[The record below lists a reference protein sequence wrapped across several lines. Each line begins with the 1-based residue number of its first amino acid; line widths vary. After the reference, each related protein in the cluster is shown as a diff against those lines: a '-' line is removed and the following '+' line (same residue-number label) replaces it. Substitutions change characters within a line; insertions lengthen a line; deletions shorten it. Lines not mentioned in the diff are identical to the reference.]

1 MISQRRREWSRKL
14 VEQLVVELRELSMP
28 TARFEIELEPRSRDD
43 SPLEV
48 DGRRVDFGPTGHDQ
62 VTYFFSPTPGDDFR
76 SAVSDGTDLYLITHE
91 FTTTV
96 STEIWRVPLAAPS
109 VPATATLVGS
119 IPHHYCTG
127 LALDTRYFYTACQT
141 GDEVVRVDRTTFATE
156 VMSGLIDLSSTRNAV
171 HAHDLDTDGVA
182 DVLYVNSATEAAPS
196 FAGLSLDKP
205 RLFGVINVT
214 PDSFSD
220 GGEALA
226 LSEALKRGRAM
237 LDDGADI
244 LDVGGESTRP
254 GAEPVSAEEERA
266 RVVPVVKGLSE
277 MGALVSID
285 TRRAEVMAAAIDA
298 GAGIVNDVTALT
310 GDQDSLGLVADR
322 GVAVVLMP
330 STSVPAPGSVMPM
343 PATHSPLM
351 VLGR

>member
-1 MISQRRREWSRKL
+1 M
-14 VEQLVVELRELSMP
+14 
-28 TARFEIELEPRSRDD
+28 
-43 SPLEV
+43 
-48 DGRRVDFGPTGHDQ
+48 
-62 VTYFFSPTPGDDFR
+62 
-76 SAVSDGTDLYLITHE
+76 
-91 FTTTV
+91 
-96 STEIWRVPLAAPS
+96 
-109 VPATATLVGS
+109 
-119 IPHHYCTG
+119 
-127 LALDTRYFYTACQT
+127 
-141 GDEVVRVDRTTFATE
+141 
-156 VMSGLIDLSSTRNAV
+156 
-171 HAHDLDTDGVA
+171 
-182 DVLYVNSATEAAPS
+182 NSATEAAPS

-322 GVAVVLMP
+322 GVAVVLMHMQGE
-330 STSVPAPGSVMPM
+330 PGSMQENPQYENAAEDVFGTLKARFEACEEAGILRHRIAVDPGIGFGKTVDHNLEILNRLDIYRGLGLPVLLGVSRKSFIAKLSCGEAPKDRVPGSLAAVLAAWAQGVRMFRVHDV
-343 PATHSPLM
+343 AETHQALA
-351 VLGR
+351 VAQAIGEA

>member
-1 MISQRRREWSRKL
+1 M
-14 VEQLVVELRELSMP
+14 
-28 TARFEIELEPRSRDD
+28 
-43 SPLEV
+43 
-48 DGRRVDFGPTGHDQ
+48 
-62 VTYFFSPTPGDDFR
+62 
-76 SAVSDGTDLYLITHE
+76 
-91 FTTTV
+91 
-96 STEIWRVPLAAPS
+96 
-109 VPATATLVGS
+109 
-119 IPHHYCTG
+119 
-127 LALDTRYFYTACQT
+127 
-141 GDEVVRVDRTTFATE
+141 
-156 VMSGLIDLSSTRNAV
+156 
-171 HAHDLDTDGVA
+171 
-182 DVLYVNSATEAAPS
+182 NSATEAAPS
-196 FAGLSLDKP
+196 FAGLLLDKP

-322 GVAVVLMP
+322 GVAVVLMHMQGE
-330 STSVPAPGSVMPM
+330 PGSMQENPQYENAAEDVFGTLKARFEACEEAGIRRHRIAVDPGIGFGKTVDHNLEILNRLDIYRGLGL
-343 PATHSPLM
+343 P
-351 VLGR
+351 VLLGVSRKSFIAKLSRGEAPKDRVPGSLAAVLAAWAQGVRMFRVHDVAETRQALAVAQAIGEA

>member
-1 MISQRRREWSRKL
+1 MNS
-14 VEQLVVELRELSMP
+14 
-28 TARFEIELEPRSRDD
+28 
-43 SPLEV
+43 
-48 DGRRVDFGPTGHDQ
+48 
-62 VTYFFSPTPGDDFR
+62 
-76 SAVSDGTDLYLITHE
+76 
-91 FTTTV
+91 
-96 STEIWRVPLAAPS
+96 
-109 VPATATLVGS
+109 GS
-119 IPHHYCTG
+119 
-127 LALDTRYFYTACQT
+127 
-141 GDEVVRVDRTTFATE
+141 
-156 VMSGLIDLSSTRNAV
+156 
-171 HAHDLDTDGVA
+171 
-182 DVLYVNSATEAAPS
+182 EAAPT

-226 LSEALKRGRAM
+226 LGDALKRGRAM

-266 RVVPVVKGLSE
+266 RVVPVVKELSE

-310 GDQDSLGLVADR
+310 GDGDSLGLVADR
-322 GVAVVLMP
+322 GVAVVLMHMQGE
-330 STSVPAPGSVMPM
+330 PGSMQDEPQYENAAEDVF
-343 PATHSPLM
+343 ATLKARVEACEEAGIRRDRIAVDPGIGFGKTVDHNLEILNRIDIYDGLGVA
-351 VLGR
+351 VLLGVSRKSFIAKLSRNEAPKDRVPGSLAAVIAAWAQGVRMFRVHDVAETRQALAVAQAIGEA

>member
-1 MISQRRREWSRKL
+1 M
-14 VEQLVVELRELSMP
+14 
-28 TARFEIELEPRSRDD
+28 
-43 SPLEV
+43 
-48 DGRRVDFGPTGHDQ
+48 
-62 VTYFFSPTPGDDFR
+62 
-76 SAVSDGTDLYLITHE
+76 
-91 FTTTV
+91 
-96 STEIWRVPLAAPS
+96 
-109 VPATATLVGS
+109 
-119 IPHHYCTG
+119 
-127 LALDTRYFYTACQT
+127 
-141 GDEVVRVDRTTFATE
+141 
-156 VMSGLIDLSSTRNAV
+156 
-171 HAHDLDTDGVA
+171 
-182 DVLYVNSATEAAPS
+182 NSATEAAPS

-298 GAGIVNDVTALT
+298 GAGVVNDVTALT

-322 GVAVVLMP
+322 GVAVVLMHMQGE
-330 STSVPAPGSVMPM
+330 PGSMQENPQYENAAEDVFGTLKARFEACEEAGIRRHRIAVDPGIGFGKTVDHNLEILNRLDIYRGLGL
-343 PATHSPLM
+343 P
-351 VLGR
+351 VLLGVSRKSFIAKLSCGEAPKDRVPGSLAAVLAAWAQGVRMFRVHDVAETRQALAVAQAIGEA

>member
-1 MISQRRREWSRKL
+1 M
-14 VEQLVVELRELSMP
+14 
-28 TARFEIELEPRSRDD
+28 
-43 SPLEV
+43 
-48 DGRRVDFGPTGHDQ
+48 
-62 VTYFFSPTPGDDFR
+62 
-76 SAVSDGTDLYLITHE
+76 
-91 FTTTV
+91 
-96 STEIWRVPLAAPS
+96 
-109 VPATATLVGS
+109 
-119 IPHHYCTG
+119 
-127 LALDTRYFYTACQT
+127 
-141 GDEVVRVDRTTFATE
+141 
-156 VMSGLIDLSSTRNAV
+156 
-171 HAHDLDTDGVA
+171 
-182 DVLYVNSATEAAPS
+182 NSATEAAPS

-322 GVAVVLMP
+322 GVAVVLMHMQGE
-330 STSVPAPGSVMPM
+330 PGSMQENPQYENAAEDVFGTLKARFEACEEAGILRHRIAVDPGIGFGKTVDHNLEILNRLDIYRGLGL
-343 PATHSPLM
+343 P
-351 VLGR
+351 VLLGVSRKSFIAKLSCGEAPKDRVPGSLAAVLAAWAQGVRMFRVHDVAETRQALAVAQAIGEA

>member
-1 MISQRRREWSRKL
+1 M
-14 VEQLVVELRELSMP
+14 
-28 TARFEIELEPRSRDD
+28 
-43 SPLEV
+43 
-48 DGRRVDFGPTGHDQ
+48 
-62 VTYFFSPTPGDDFR
+62 
-76 SAVSDGTDLYLITHE
+76 
-91 FTTTV
+91 
-96 STEIWRVPLAAPS
+96 
-109 VPATATLVGS
+109 
-119 IPHHYCTG
+119 
-127 LALDTRYFYTACQT
+127 
-141 GDEVVRVDRTTFATE
+141 
-156 VMSGLIDLSSTRNAV
+156 
-171 HAHDLDTDGVA
+171 
-182 DVLYVNSATEAAPS
+182 NSATEAAPS

-298 GAGIVNDVTALT
+298 GAGVVNDVTALT

-322 GVAVVLMP
+322 GVAVVLMHMQGE
-330 STSVPAPGSVMPM
+330 PGSMQENPQYENAAEDVFGTLKARFEVCEEAGILRHRIAVDPGIGFGKTVDHNLEILNRLDIYRGLSLPVLLGVSRKSFIAKLSCGEAPKDRVPGSLAAVLAAWAQGVRMFRVHDV
-343 PATHSPLM
+343 AETHQALA
-351 VLGR
+351 VAQAIGEA

>member
-1 MISQRRREWSRKL
+1 M
-14 VEQLVVELRELSMP
+14 
-28 TARFEIELEPRSRDD
+28 
-43 SPLEV
+43 
-48 DGRRVDFGPTGHDQ
+48 
-62 VTYFFSPTPGDDFR
+62 
-76 SAVSDGTDLYLITHE
+76 
-91 FTTTV
+91 
-96 STEIWRVPLAAPS
+96 
-109 VPATATLVGS
+109 
-119 IPHHYCTG
+119 
-127 LALDTRYFYTACQT
+127 
-141 GDEVVRVDRTTFATE
+141 
-156 VMSGLIDLSSTRNAV
+156 
-171 HAHDLDTDGVA
+171 
-182 DVLYVNSATEAAPS
+182 NSATEAAPS

-322 GVAVVLMP
+322 GVAVVLMHMQGE
-330 STSVPAPGSVMPM
+330 PGSMQENPQYENAAKDVFGTLKVRVEACEEAGIRRHRIAVDPGIGFGKTVDHNLEILNRLDIYRGLGLPVLLGVSRKSFIAKLSRGEAPKDRVPGSLAAVLAAWAQGVRMFRVHDV
-343 PATHSPLM
+343 AETHQALA
-351 VLGR
+351 VAQAIGEA

>member
-1 MISQRRREWSRKL
+1 M
-14 VEQLVVELRELSMP
+14 
-28 TARFEIELEPRSRDD
+28 
-43 SPLEV
+43 
-48 DGRRVDFGPTGHDQ
+48 
-62 VTYFFSPTPGDDFR
+62 
-76 SAVSDGTDLYLITHE
+76 
-91 FTTTV
+91 
-96 STEIWRVPLAAPS
+96 
-109 VPATATLVGS
+109 
-119 IPHHYCTG
+119 
-127 LALDTRYFYTACQT
+127 
-141 GDEVVRVDRTTFATE
+141 
-156 VMSGLIDLSSTRNAV
+156 
-171 HAHDLDTDGVA
+171 
-182 DVLYVNSATEAAPS
+182 NSATEAAPS

-322 GVAVVLMP
+322 GVAVVLMHMQGE
-330 STSVPAPGSVMPM
+330 PGSMQENPQYENAAEDVFGTLKARFEACEEAGILRHRIAVDPGIGFGKTVDHNLEILNRLDIYRGLGL
-343 PATHSPLM
+343 P
-351 VLGR
+351 VLLGVSRKSFIAKLSRGEAPKDRVPGSLAAVLAAWAQGVRMFRVHDVAETRQALAVAQAIGEA

>member
-1 MISQRRREWSRKL
+1 M
-14 VEQLVVELRELSMP
+14 
-28 TARFEIELEPRSRDD
+28 
-43 SPLEV
+43 
-48 DGRRVDFGPTGHDQ
+48 
-62 VTYFFSPTPGDDFR
+62 
-76 SAVSDGTDLYLITHE
+76 
-91 FTTTV
+91 
-96 STEIWRVPLAAPS
+96 
-109 VPATATLVGS
+109 
-119 IPHHYCTG
+119 
-127 LALDTRYFYTACQT
+127 
-141 GDEVVRVDRTTFATE
+141 
-156 VMSGLIDLSSTRNAV
+156 
-171 HAHDLDTDGVA
+171 
-182 DVLYVNSATEAAPS
+182 NSATEAAPS

-322 GVAVVLMP
+322 GVAVVLMHMQGE
-330 STSVPAPGSVMPM
+330 PGSMQENPQYENAAKDVFGTLKARVEACEEAGILRHRIAVDPGIGFGKTVDHNLEILNRLDIYRGLGL
-343 PATHSPLM
+343 P
-351 VLGR
+351 VLLGVSRKSFIAKLSRGEAPKDRVPGSLAAVLAAWAQGVRMFRVHDVAETRQALAVAQAIGEA

>member
-1 MISQRRREWSRKL
+1 M
-14 VEQLVVELRELSMP
+14 
-28 TARFEIELEPRSRDD
+28 
-43 SPLEV
+43 
-48 DGRRVDFGPTGHDQ
+48 
-62 VTYFFSPTPGDDFR
+62 
-76 SAVSDGTDLYLITHE
+76 
-91 FTTTV
+91 
-96 STEIWRVPLAAPS
+96 
-109 VPATATLVGS
+109 
-119 IPHHYCTG
+119 
-127 LALDTRYFYTACQT
+127 
-141 GDEVVRVDRTTFATE
+141 
-156 VMSGLIDLSSTRNAV
+156 
-171 HAHDLDTDGVA
+171 
-182 DVLYVNSATEAAPS
+182 NSATEAAPS

-298 GAGIVNDVTALT
+298 GAGVVNDVTALT

-322 GVAVVLMP
+322 GVAVVLMHMQGE
-330 STSVPAPGSVMPM
+330 PGSMQENPQYENAAKDVFGTLKARFEACEEAGILRHRIAVDPGIGFGKTVDHNLEILNRLDIYRGLGL
-343 PATHSPLM
+343 P
-351 VLGR
+351 VLLGVSRKSFIAKLSRGEAPKDRVPGSLAAVLAAWAQGVRMFRVHDVAETRQALAVAQAIGEA

>member
-1 MISQRRREWSRKL
+1 M
-14 VEQLVVELRELSMP
+14 
-28 TARFEIELEPRSRDD
+28 
-43 SPLEV
+43 
-48 DGRRVDFGPTGHDQ
+48 
-62 VTYFFSPTPGDDFR
+62 
-76 SAVSDGTDLYLITHE
+76 
-91 FTTTV
+91 
-96 STEIWRVPLAAPS
+96 
-109 VPATATLVGS
+109 
-119 IPHHYCTG
+119 
-127 LALDTRYFYTACQT
+127 
-141 GDEVVRVDRTTFATE
+141 
-156 VMSGLIDLSSTRNAV
+156 
-171 HAHDLDTDGVA
+171 
-182 DVLYVNSATEAAPS
+182 NSATEAAPS

-322 GVAVVLMP
+322 GVAVVLMHMQGE
-330 STSVPAPGSVMPM
+330 PGSMQENPQYENAAEDVFGTLKARFEACEEAGILRHRIAVDPGIGFGKTVDHNLEILNRLDIYRGLGL
-343 PATHSPLM
+343 P
-351 VLGR
+351 VLLGVSRKSFIAKLSRGEAPKDRVPGSLAAVLAAWAQGVWMFRVNDVAETRQALAVAQAIGEA

>member
-1 MISQRRREWSRKL
+1 M
-14 VEQLVVELRELSMP
+14 
-28 TARFEIELEPRSRDD
+28 
-43 SPLEV
+43 
-48 DGRRVDFGPTGHDQ
+48 
-62 VTYFFSPTPGDDFR
+62 
-76 SAVSDGTDLYLITHE
+76 
-91 FTTTV
+91 
-96 STEIWRVPLAAPS
+96 
-109 VPATATLVGS
+109 
-119 IPHHYCTG
+119 
-127 LALDTRYFYTACQT
+127 
-141 GDEVVRVDRTTFATE
+141 
-156 VMSGLIDLSSTRNAV
+156 
-171 HAHDLDTDGVA
+171 
-182 DVLYVNSATEAAPS
+182 NSATEAAPS

-226 LSEALKRGRAM
+226 LSEALKHGRAM

-277 MGALVSID
+277 MGTLVSID

-322 GVAVVLMP
+322 GVAVVLMHMQGE
-330 STSVPAPGSVMPM
+330 PGSMQENPQYENAAEDVFGTLKARFEACEEAGILRHRIAVDPGIGFGKTVDHNLEILNRLDIYRGLGL
-343 PATHSPLM
+343 P
-351 VLGR
+351 VLLGVSRKSFIAKLSHGEAPKDRVPGSLAAVLAAWAQGVRMFRVHDVAETRQALAVAQAIGEA

>member
-1 MISQRRREWSRKL
+1 M
-14 VEQLVVELRELSMP
+14 
-28 TARFEIELEPRSRDD
+28 
-43 SPLEV
+43 
-48 DGRRVDFGPTGHDQ
+48 
-62 VTYFFSPTPGDDFR
+62 
-76 SAVSDGTDLYLITHE
+76 
-91 FTTTV
+91 
-96 STEIWRVPLAAPS
+96 
-109 VPATATLVGS
+109 
-119 IPHHYCTG
+119 
-127 LALDTRYFYTACQT
+127 
-141 GDEVVRVDRTTFATE
+141 
-156 VMSGLIDLSSTRNAV
+156 
-171 HAHDLDTDGVA
+171 
-182 DVLYVNSATEAAPS
+182 NSATEAAPS

-322 GVAVVLMP
+322 GVAVVLMHMQGE
-330 STSVPAPGSVMPM
+330 PGSMQENPQYENAAEDVFGTLKARFEACEEAGIRRHRIAVDPGIGFGKTVDHNLEILNRLDIYRGLGL
-343 PATHSPLM
+343 P
-351 VLGR
+351 VLLGVSRKSFIAKLSRGEAPKDRVPGSLAAVLAAWAQGVRMFRVHDVAKTRQALAVAQAIGEA

>member
-1 MISQRRREWSRKL
+1 M
-14 VEQLVVELRELSMP
+14 
-28 TARFEIELEPRSRDD
+28 
-43 SPLEV
+43 
-48 DGRRVDFGPTGHDQ
+48 
-62 VTYFFSPTPGDDFR
+62 
-76 SAVSDGTDLYLITHE
+76 
-91 FTTTV
+91 
-96 STEIWRVPLAAPS
+96 
-109 VPATATLVGS
+109 
-119 IPHHYCTG
+119 
-127 LALDTRYFYTACQT
+127 
-141 GDEVVRVDRTTFATE
+141 
-156 VMSGLIDLSSTRNAV
+156 
-171 HAHDLDTDGVA
+171 
-182 DVLYVNSATEAAPS
+182 NSATEAAPS

-298 GAGIVNDVTALT
+298 GASIVNDVTALT

-322 GVAVVLMP
+322 GVAVVLMHMQGE
-330 STSVPAPGSVMPM
+330 PGSMQENPQYENAAEDVFGTLKARFEACEEAGILRHRIAVDPGIGFGKTVDHNLEILNRLDIYRGLGL
-343 PATHSPLM
+343 P
-351 VLGR
+351 VLLGVSRKSFIAKLSRGEAPKDRVPGSLAAVLAAWAQGVRMFRVHDVAETRQALAVAQAIGEA

>member
-1 MISQRRREWSRKL
+1 M
-14 VEQLVVELRELSMP
+14 
-28 TARFEIELEPRSRDD
+28 
-43 SPLEV
+43 
-48 DGRRVDFGPTGHDQ
+48 
-62 VTYFFSPTPGDDFR
+62 
-76 SAVSDGTDLYLITHE
+76 
-91 FTTTV
+91 
-96 STEIWRVPLAAPS
+96 
-109 VPATATLVGS
+109 
-119 IPHHYCTG
+119 
-127 LALDTRYFYTACQT
+127 
-141 GDEVVRVDRTTFATE
+141 
-156 VMSGLIDLSSTRNAV
+156 
-171 HAHDLDTDGVA
+171 
-182 DVLYVNSATEAAPS
+182 NSATEAAPS

-237 LDDGADI
+237 FDDGADI

-322 GVAVVLMP
+322 GVAVVLMHMQGE
-330 STSVPAPGSVMPM
+330 PGSMQENPQYENAAEDVFGTLKARFEACEEAGILRHRIAVDPGIGFGKTVDHNLEILNRLDIYRGLGLPVLLGVSRKSFIAKLSRGEAPKDRVPGSLAAVLAAWAQGVRMFRVHDV
-343 PATHSPLM
+343 AETHQALA
-351 VLGR
+351 VAQAIGEA

>member
-1 MISQRRREWSRKL
+1 M
-14 VEQLVVELRELSMP
+14 
-28 TARFEIELEPRSRDD
+28 
-43 SPLEV
+43 
-48 DGRRVDFGPTGHDQ
+48 
-62 VTYFFSPTPGDDFR
+62 
-76 SAVSDGTDLYLITHE
+76 
-91 FTTTV
+91 
-96 STEIWRVPLAAPS
+96 
-109 VPATATLVGS
+109 
-119 IPHHYCTG
+119 
-127 LALDTRYFYTACQT
+127 
-141 GDEVVRVDRTTFATE
+141 
-156 VMSGLIDLSSTRNAV
+156 
-171 HAHDLDTDGVA
+171 
-182 DVLYVNSATEAAPS
+182 NSATEAAPS

-298 GAGIVNDVTALT
+298 GAGVVNDVTALT

-322 GVAVVLMP
+322 GVAVVLMHMQGE
-330 STSVPAPGSVMPM
+330 PGSMQENPQYENAAEDVFGTLKARFEACEEAGILRHRIAVDPGIGFGKTVDHNLEILNRLDIYRGLGL
-343 PATHSPLM
+343 P
-351 VLGR
+351 VLLGVSRKSFIAKLSRGEAPKDRVPGSLAAVLAAWAQGVRMFRVHDVAETRQALAVAQAIGEA

>member
-1 MISQRRREWSRKL
+1 M
-14 VEQLVVELRELSMP
+14 
-28 TARFEIELEPRSRDD
+28 
-43 SPLEV
+43 
-48 DGRRVDFGPTGHDQ
+48 
-62 VTYFFSPTPGDDFR
+62 
-76 SAVSDGTDLYLITHE
+76 
-91 FTTTV
+91 
-96 STEIWRVPLAAPS
+96 
-109 VPATATLVGS
+109 
-119 IPHHYCTG
+119 
-127 LALDTRYFYTACQT
+127 
-141 GDEVVRVDRTTFATE
+141 
-156 VMSGLIDLSSTRNAV
+156 
-171 HAHDLDTDGVA
+171 
-182 DVLYVNSATEAAPS
+182 NSATEAAPS

-237 LDDGADI
+237 FDDGADI

-322 GVAVVLMP
+322 GVAVVLMHMQGE
-330 STSVPAPGSVMPM
+330 PGSMQENPQYENAAEDVFGTLKARFEACEEAGILRHRIAVDPGIGFGKTVDHNLEILNRLDIYRGLGL
-343 PATHSPLM
+343 P
-351 VLGR
+351 VLLGVSRKSFIAKLSCGEAPKDRVPGSLAAVLAAWAQGVRMFRVHDVAETRQALAVAQAIGEA

>member
-1 MISQRRREWSRKL
+1 M
-14 VEQLVVELRELSMP
+14 
-28 TARFEIELEPRSRDD
+28 
-43 SPLEV
+43 
-48 DGRRVDFGPTGHDQ
+48 
-62 VTYFFSPTPGDDFR
+62 
-76 SAVSDGTDLYLITHE
+76 
-91 FTTTV
+91 
-96 STEIWRVPLAAPS
+96 
-109 VPATATLVGS
+109 
-119 IPHHYCTG
+119 
-127 LALDTRYFYTACQT
+127 
-141 GDEVVRVDRTTFATE
+141 
-156 VMSGLIDLSSTRNAV
+156 
-171 HAHDLDTDGVA
+171 
-182 DVLYVNSATEAAPS
+182 NSATEAAPS

-266 RVVPVVKGLSE
+266 RVVPVVKGLSK

-285 TRRAEVMAAAIDA
+285 TRRAEIMAAAIDA

-322 GVAVVLMP
+322 GVAVVLMHMQGE
-330 STSVPAPGSVMPM
+330 PGSMQENPQYENAAEDVFGTLKARFEACEEAGIRRHRIAVDPGIGFGKTVNHNLEILNRLDIYRGLGLPVLLGVSRKSFIANLSCGEAPKDRVPGSLAAVLAAWAQGVRMFRVHDV
-343 PATHSPLM
+343 AETHQALA
-351 VLGR
+351 VAQAIGEA

>member
-1 MISQRRREWSRKL
+1 M
-14 VEQLVVELRELSMP
+14 
-28 TARFEIELEPRSRDD
+28 
-43 SPLEV
+43 
-48 DGRRVDFGPTGHDQ
+48 
-62 VTYFFSPTPGDDFR
+62 
-76 SAVSDGTDLYLITHE
+76 
-91 FTTTV
+91 
-96 STEIWRVPLAAPS
+96 
-109 VPATATLVGS
+109 
-119 IPHHYCTG
+119 
-127 LALDTRYFYTACQT
+127 
-141 GDEVVRVDRTTFATE
+141 
-156 VMSGLIDLSSTRNAV
+156 
-171 HAHDLDTDGVA
+171 
-182 DVLYVNSATEAAPS
+182 NSATEAAPS

-310 GDQDSLGLVADR
+310 GDQDSLGLVVDK
-322 GVAVVLMP
+322 GVAVVLMHMQGE
-330 STSVPAPGSVMPM
+330 PGSMQENPQYENAAKDVFGILKARVEACEEAGIRHLRIAIDPGIGFGKTVDHNLEILNRLDIYRGLGL
-343 PATHSPLM
+343 P
-351 VLGR
+351 VLLGVSRKSFIAKLSCGEAPKDRVPGSLAAVLAAWAQGVRMFRVHDVAETRQALAVAQAIGEA

>member
-1 MISQRRREWSRKL
+1 M
-14 VEQLVVELRELSMP
+14 
-28 TARFEIELEPRSRDD
+28 
-43 SPLEV
+43 
-48 DGRRVDFGPTGHDQ
+48 
-62 VTYFFSPTPGDDFR
+62 
-76 SAVSDGTDLYLITHE
+76 
-91 FTTTV
+91 
-96 STEIWRVPLAAPS
+96 
-109 VPATATLVGS
+109 
-119 IPHHYCTG
+119 
-127 LALDTRYFYTACQT
+127 
-141 GDEVVRVDRTTFATE
+141 
-156 VMSGLIDLSSTRNAV
+156 
-171 HAHDLDTDGVA
+171 
-182 DVLYVNSATEAAPS
+182 NSATEAAPS

-237 LDDGADI
+237 LDDGVDI

-254 GAEPVSAEEERA
+254 GAKPVSAEEERA

-298 GAGIVNDVTALT
+298 GAGVVNDVTALT

-322 GVAVVLMP
+322 GVAVVLMHMRGEP
-330 STSVPAPGSVMPM
+330 SSMKENPQYENAAKDVFCALKARVEACEEAGIRRLKIAVDPGIGFGKTVDHNLEILNRLDIYRGLGLPVLLGVSRKSFIAKLSRGEAPKDRVPGSL
-343 PATHSPLM
+343 AA
-351 VLGR
+351 VLAAWAQGVWMFRVHDVAETRQALAVAQAIGEA

>member
-1 MISQRRREWSRKL
+1 M
-14 VEQLVVELRELSMP
+14 
-28 TARFEIELEPRSRDD
+28 
-43 SPLEV
+43 
-48 DGRRVDFGPTGHDQ
+48 
-62 VTYFFSPTPGDDFR
+62 
-76 SAVSDGTDLYLITHE
+76 
-91 FTTTV
+91 
-96 STEIWRVPLAAPS
+96 
-109 VPATATLVGS
+109 
-119 IPHHYCTG
+119 
-127 LALDTRYFYTACQT
+127 
-141 GDEVVRVDRTTFATE
+141 
-156 VMSGLIDLSSTRNAV
+156 
-171 HAHDLDTDGVA
+171 
-182 DVLYVNSATEAAPS
+182 NSATEAAPS

-244 LDVGGESTRP
+244 IDVGGESTRP

-298 GAGIVNDVTALT
+298 GAGVVNDVTALT

-322 GVAVVLMP
+322 GVAVVLMHMQGE
-330 STSVPAPGSVMPM
+330 PGSMQENPQYENAAKDVFGTLKARFEACEEAGIRRHRIAVDPGIGFGKTVDHNLEILNRLDIYRGLGL
-343 PATHSPLM
+343 P
-351 VLGR
+351 VLLGVSRKSFIAKLSRGEAPKDRVPGSLAAVLAAWAQGVWMFRVHDVAETRQALAVAQAIGEA

>member
-1 MISQRRREWSRKL
+1 M
-14 VEQLVVELRELSMP
+14 
-28 TARFEIELEPRSRDD
+28 
-43 SPLEV
+43 
-48 DGRRVDFGPTGHDQ
+48 
-62 VTYFFSPTPGDDFR
+62 
-76 SAVSDGTDLYLITHE
+76 
-91 FTTTV
+91 
-96 STEIWRVPLAAPS
+96 
-109 VPATATLVGS
+109 
-119 IPHHYCTG
+119 
-127 LALDTRYFYTACQT
+127 
-141 GDEVVRVDRTTFATE
+141 
-156 VMSGLIDLSSTRNAV
+156 
-171 HAHDLDTDGVA
+171 
-182 DVLYVNSATEAAPS
+182 NSATEAAPS

-310 GDQDSLGLVADR
+310 GDQDSLGLVADK
-322 GVAVVLMP
+322 GVPVVLMHMQGE
-330 STSVPAPGSVMPM
+330 PGSMQENPQYENAAEDVFGTLKARFEACEEAGILRHRIAVDPGIGFGKTVDHNLEILNRLDIYRGLSL
-343 PATHSPLM
+343 P
-351 VLGR
+351 VLLGVSRKSFIAKLSCGEAPKDRVPGSLAAVLAAWAQGVRMFRVHDVAETRQALAVAQAIGEA

>member
-1 MISQRRREWSRKL
+1 M
-14 VEQLVVELRELSMP
+14 
-28 TARFEIELEPRSRDD
+28 
-43 SPLEV
+43 
-48 DGRRVDFGPTGHDQ
+48 
-62 VTYFFSPTPGDDFR
+62 
-76 SAVSDGTDLYLITHE
+76 
-91 FTTTV
+91 
-96 STEIWRVPLAAPS
+96 
-109 VPATATLVGS
+109 
-119 IPHHYCTG
+119 
-127 LALDTRYFYTACQT
+127 
-141 GDEVVRVDRTTFATE
+141 
-156 VMSGLIDLSSTRNAV
+156 
-171 HAHDLDTDGVA
+171 
-182 DVLYVNSATEAAPS
+182 NSATEAAPS

-322 GVAVVLMP
+322 GVAVVLMHMQGEP
-330 STSVPAPGSVMPM
+330 GSMQENPQYENAAEDVFGTLKARFEACEEAGIRRHRIAVAPGIGFGKTVDHNLEILNRLDIYRGLGLP
-343 PATHSPLM
+343 
-351 VLGR
+351 VLLGVSRKSFIAKLSCGEAPKDRVPGSLAAVLAAWAQGVWMFRVHDVAETRQALAVAQAIGEA

>member
-1 MISQRRREWSRKL
+1 M
-14 VEQLVVELRELSMP
+14 
-28 TARFEIELEPRSRDD
+28 
-43 SPLEV
+43 
-48 DGRRVDFGPTGHDQ
+48 
-62 VTYFFSPTPGDDFR
+62 
-76 SAVSDGTDLYLITHE
+76 
-91 FTTTV
+91 
-96 STEIWRVPLAAPS
+96 
-109 VPATATLVGS
+109 
-119 IPHHYCTG
+119 
-127 LALDTRYFYTACQT
+127 
-141 GDEVVRVDRTTFATE
+141 
-156 VMSGLIDLSSTRNAV
+156 
-171 HAHDLDTDGVA
+171 
-182 DVLYVNSATEAAPS
+182 NSATEAAPS

-322 GVAVVLMP
+322 EVAVVLMHMQGE
-330 STSVPAPGSVMPM
+330 PGSMQENPQYENAAEDVFGTLKARFEACEEAGIRRHRIAVDPGIGFGKTVDHNLEILNRLDIYRGLGL
-343 PATHSPLM
+343 P
-351 VLGR
+351 VLLGVSRKSFIAKLSRGEAPKDRVPGSLAAVLAAWAQGVWMFRVHDVAETRQALAVAQAIGEA

>member
-1 MISQRRREWSRKL
+1 M
-14 VEQLVVELRELSMP
+14 
-28 TARFEIELEPRSRDD
+28 
-43 SPLEV
+43 
-48 DGRRVDFGPTGHDQ
+48 
-62 VTYFFSPTPGDDFR
+62 
-76 SAVSDGTDLYLITHE
+76 
-91 FTTTV
+91 
-96 STEIWRVPLAAPS
+96 
-109 VPATATLVGS
+109 
-119 IPHHYCTG
+119 
-127 LALDTRYFYTACQT
+127 
-141 GDEVVRVDRTTFATE
+141 
-156 VMSGLIDLSSTRNAV
+156 
-171 HAHDLDTDGVA
+171 
-182 DVLYVNSATEAAPS
+182 NSATEAAPS

-322 GVAVVLMP
+322 GVAVVLMHMQGE
-330 STSVPAPGSVMPM
+330 PGSMQENPQYENAAEDVFGILKARFEACEKAGILRHRIAVDPGIGFGKTVDHNLEILNRLDIYRGLGL
-343 PATHSPLM
+343 P
-351 VLGR
+351 VLLGVSRKSFIAKLSRGEAPKDRVPGSLAAVLAAWAQGVRMFRVHDVAETRQALAVAQAIGEA

>member
-1 MISQRRREWSRKL
+1 M
-14 VEQLVVELRELSMP
+14 
-28 TARFEIELEPRSRDD
+28 
-43 SPLEV
+43 
-48 DGRRVDFGPTGHDQ
+48 
-62 VTYFFSPTPGDDFR
+62 
-76 SAVSDGTDLYLITHE
+76 
-91 FTTTV
+91 
-96 STEIWRVPLAAPS
+96 
-109 VPATATLVGS
+109 
-119 IPHHYCTG
+119 
-127 LALDTRYFYTACQT
+127 
-141 GDEVVRVDRTTFATE
+141 
-156 VMSGLIDLSSTRNAV
+156 
-171 HAHDLDTDGVA
+171 
-182 DVLYVNSATEAAPS
+182 NSATEAAPS

-322 GVAVVLMP
+322 GVAVVLMHMQGE
-330 STSVPAPGSVMPM
+330 PGSMQENPQYENAAEDVFGTLKARFEACEEAGIRRHRIAVDPGIGFGKTVDHNLEILNRLDIYRGLGL
-343 PATHSPLM
+343 P
-351 VLGR
+351 VLLGVSRKSFIAKLSRGEAPKDRVPGSLAAVLAAWAQGVWMFRVHDVAETRQALAVAQAIGEA

>member
-1 MISQRRREWSRKL
+1 MNS
-14 VEQLVVELRELSMP
+14 
-28 TARFEIELEPRSRDD
+28 
-43 SPLEV
+43 
-48 DGRRVDFGPTGHDQ
+48 
-62 VTYFFSPTPGDDFR
+62 
-76 SAVSDGTDLYLITHE
+76 
-91 FTTTV
+91 
-96 STEIWRVPLAAPS
+96 
-109 VPATATLVGS
+109 GS
-119 IPHHYCTG
+119 
-127 LALDTRYFYTACQT
+127 
-141 GDEVVRVDRTTFATE
+141 
-156 VMSGLIDLSSTRNAV
+156 
-171 HAHDLDTDGVA
+171 
-182 DVLYVNSATEAAPS
+182 EAAPS

-226 LSEALKRGRAM
+226 LGDALKRGRAM

-266 RVVPVVKGLSE
+266 RVVPVVKELSE

-310 GDQDSLGLVADR
+310 GDGDSLGLVADR
-322 GVAVVLMP
+322 GVAVVLMHMQGE
-330 STSVPAPGSVMPM
+330 PGSMQDEPQYENAAEDVF
-343 PATHSPLM
+343 ATLKARVAPCEKAVIRRDRIAVDPGIGFGKTVDHNLEILNRIDIYDGLGVA
-351 VLGR
+351 VLLGVSRKSFIAKLSRNEAPKDRVPGSLAAVIAAWAQGVRMFRVHDVAETRQALAVAQAIGEA